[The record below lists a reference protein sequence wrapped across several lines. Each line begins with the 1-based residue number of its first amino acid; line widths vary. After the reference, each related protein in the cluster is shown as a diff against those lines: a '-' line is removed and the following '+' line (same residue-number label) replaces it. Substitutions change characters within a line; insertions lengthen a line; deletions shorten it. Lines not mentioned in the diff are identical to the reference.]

1 MYKKTAF
8 FGMKIAILGAYIL
21 PVKNRVACPIQ
32 SRGLLGINNNP
43 EYYSK
48 SRLWLIMKS
57 SGI

>member
-1 MYKKTAF
+1 
-8 FGMKIAILGAYIL
+8 MKIAILGAYIL

-32 SRGLLGINNNP
+32 SRGLLGINNTP